1 MGARRG
7 ALLLAAGR
15 VVLGT
20 AIMLAP
26 ERVTSRWLGEE
37 NAAHPVVGDLAR
49 GLAARDIALGI
60 AALVTLDD
68 PVAGPRVQAG
78 CAAADAVDAIA
89 TVIACESLPRKG
101 VAGTVL
107 VAGASAVAGF
117 YFAHVIAHS

>member
-1 MGARRG
+1 MGVRRG

-20 AIMLAP
+20 AIMLAL

-37 NAAHPVVGDLAR
+37 NADHPVVGDLAR

-60 AALVTLDD
+60 AALVSLDD

-89 TVIACESLPRKG
+89 TVIARESLPRKG
-101 VAGTVL
+101 VAGAVL
-107 VAGASAVAGF
+107 VAGASAVA
-117 YFAHVIAHS
+117 ASTSPT